1 MNKIIEF
8 KNLIKRYK
16 KTLALDELTFSIN
29 EGSCTALIGNNG
41 SGKTTTINVI
51 GNITN
56 YTNGEYF
63 YKNKVVTPRYVS
75 FKNELGMILSQPYY
89 IEDFNTIEYW
99 KFVAKY
105 QKVPKTEIDLRI
117 SELMDIL
124 DLQDDKSVKI
134 KDLSSGNQMKVTI
147 GSSLIHNPEVLLL
160 DEPFINLDIQT
171 IKIFMDLL
179 KSFKYRKTIFIT
191 SHNLDLVAELCDNF
205 FIIDKGKIVKELEK
219 KGNINIENLKQQVK
233 DILVHH
239 RHNLKASWLFK

>member
-1 MNKIIEF
+1 MAW
-8 KNLIKRYK
+8 LILVASKGTTSPLR
-16 KTLALDELTFSIN
+16 FSIN

-89 IEDFNTIEYW
+89 I
-99 KFVAKY
+99 
-105 QKVPKTEIDLRI
+105 PKTEIDLRI